1 MPQLRP
7 SEASSTPASIHSSG
21 PSPALS
27 PTVGLE
33 GARSSA
39 PPLSRR
45 SLLAIAT
52 VLATTAAGAGCASR
66 PEVRHDRAPGV
77 DFASYK
83 TFAFQALRD
92 PARGALGTLGADYTT
107 LQEARLRQAAAQE
120 LERQGLTQVAHDP
133 DLRVHLAMKVV
144 QRQELHTSPGA
155 RGLGVGYRGWTG
167 TRLDTVDV
175 RLGSLVVDLV
185 DARRNA
191 LVWRGVAEGAIERA
205 DAQDPAA
212 TIERAVAD
220 VFAGFKR

>member
-1 MPQLRP
+1 LAP
-7 SEASSTPASIHSSG
+7 SPTRSSTF
-21 PSPALS
+21 
-27 PTVGLE
+27 GLQ
-33 GARSSA
+33 GAPSSA
-39 PPLSRR
+39 SPLSRR
-45 SLLAIAT
+45 SLLVLAT
-52 VLATTAAGAGCASR
+52 VLAATATGAGCASR
-66 PEVRHDRAPGV
+66 PEVRHDRDPGA

-107 LQEARLRQAAAQE
+107 LQEARLRRAAARE

-144 QRQELHTSPGA
+144 QRQELHTSPGT
-155 RGLGVGYRGWTG
+155 RSLGVGYRGWTA

-175 RLGSLVVDLV
+175 RQGTLVVDLV

-191 LVWRGVAEGAIERA
+191 LVWRGVAEGAVERV
-205 DAQDPAA
+205 DAQDPGVA
-212 TIERAVAD
+212 IERAMAE